1 MDKAVAGFF
10 LPIAVH
16 IICCIINFGNFLL
29 GDVMW
34 ANVLVGVCYI
44 LFGLLFPF
52 SARRWPFAV
61 TVTAVLAGF
70 LLLSC
75 LLVLGTEVL
84 TGLLPF
90 ATLFV
95 FAFYPPASPLF
106 IVLFDGFPVDWTV
119 ILAFFALVWLVYL
132 ICLRRSARRPDS

>member
-75 LLVLGTEVL
+75 LLALAGEVL
-84 TGLLPF
+84 PGLLPF

-95 FAFYPPASPLF
+95 FAFWMTVSGVFDRLF
-106 IVLFDGFPVDWTV
+106 YGIYGWTAMAV
-119 ILAFFALVWLVYL
+119 FALVWLVYL
-132 ICLRRSARRPDS
+132 ICLRRSVRHWDS

>member
-1 MDKAVAGFF
+1 MDKSVAGFF

-16 IICCIINFGNFLL
+16 IICCIVNFRNFLW
-29 GDVMW
+29 GHPTW
-34 ANVLVGVCYI
+34 INVLASACCI
-44 LFGLLFPF
+44 LFGFLFPLF
-52 SARRWPFAV
+52 AQRWPFAV

-75 LLVLGTEVL
+75 LLALAGEVL
-84 TGLLPF
+84 PGLLPF

-95 FAFYPPASPLF
+95 FAFWMTVSGVFDRLF
-106 IVLFDGFPVDWTV
+106 YGIYGWTAMAVL
-119 ILAFFALVWLVYL
+119 ALVWLLYL